1 MDGNF
6 SFLFQYLKKENIN
19 IDQDEFTFQ
28 VQSHADYPSLLAVS
42 DTLSFFNIDNL
53 ATRIDFEDIIHLPER
68 FVALLNGTNNKTF
81 LALVEKE
88 GEGFKFQQEK
98 ERIKVS
104 GNAFKD
110 IFQNIVLLAEKEEVD
125 EVKTKAKFNPAVLLL
140 LGATFFIAFLALSKV
155 SVNVILFAVLAVIGV
170 YFSVEAI
177 FKELGI
183 QSKFSESVCTI
194 TASAD
199 CDTVIKS
206 KGLSFLEKFN
216 YTNFGATFFITQL
229 LLLFVMLVGNKVN
242 AFFEVQFIL
251 LLCAIPVTF
260 LSVYHQAVIAKKW
273 CPICLFIIGLLYV
286 ELLLIYFLN
295 PVAIQFDVLNAVVFL
310 FLFTMT
316 YFFVNMIKEVFKLK
330 NAQRN
335 ELLAANRFKRNFK
348 LFKSALND
356 ADTANVEL
364 DSCAMI
370 VGNPNAKLVI
380 TLVTNPFCGFCKE
393 AHKIIENIYKAH
405 KEDIC
410 INFSF
415 NYNIQR
421 EKEKS
426 KEIHHKLV
434 QIYFDQGP
442 ELFMEAMKNWF
453 EKDIAPTYD
462 KVFMNELKINE
473 ILNQQFLSNE
483 RNNITFTPGIVLNN
497 AIFPKCYDRNDL
509 IYFIPELLDELK

>member
-1 MDGNF
+1 MTENF

-19 IDQDEFTFQ
+19 IDQDEFIFQ
-28 VQSHADYPSLLAVS
+28 AQSHADYPSLLAVS

-53 ATRIDFEDIIHLPER
+53 ATRIDFDDIIHLPER
-68 FVALLNGTNNKTF
+68 FVALLNGTNNKPF
-81 LALVEKE
+81 LALVEKN
-88 GEGFKFQQEK
+88 GKGFKFQQENTLV
-98 ERIKVS
+98 KVS

-125 EVKTKAKFNPAVLLL
+125 QEKTIAKFNPALLL
-140 LGATFFIAFLALSKV
+140 LLSAVFFIAFLFLSKV
-155 SVNVILFAVLAVIGV
+155 SVSVILFSLLSVIGV

-199 CDTVIKS
+199 CDSVIKS

-229 LLLFVMLVGNKVN
+229 LMLFVMQVANKAN
-242 AFFEVQFIL
+242 AFFEVQFVL

-273 CPICLFIIGLLYV
+273 CPICLFIIGLLYI
-286 ELLLIYFLN
+286 ELLLIYFVN
-295 PVAIQFDVLNAVVFL
+295 PVAIQFDVLNTVIFL

-316 YFFVNMIKEVFKLK
+316 YFLVNMIKVVFKLK

-335 ELLAANRFKRNFK
+335 ALLTANRFKRNFK

-356 ADTANVEL
+356 ADSVIIEKNAN
-364 DSCAMI
+364 AMI
-370 VGNPNAKLVI
+370 VGNPDAKLCI
-380 TLVTNPFCGFCKE
+380 TVVTNPFCGFCKE
-393 AHKIIENIYKAH
+393 AHKIVENIYKTY
-405 KEDIC
+405 KEDVC
-410 INFSF
+410 INFQF
-415 NYNIQR
+415 NYNIER

-442 ELFMEAMKNWF
+442 ELFMESLKNWF

-473 ILNQQFLSNE
+473 ILNQQFLSNQ
-483 RNNITFTPGIVLNN
+483 RNNITFTPCIVLNN
-497 AIFPKCYDRNDL
+497 AFFPKFYDRNDL
-509 IYFIPELLDELK
+509 IYFIPELLDGLE